1 MDAVQISVI
10 RTQRV
15 RGTEEITHLG
25 AALSAGTRWF
35 TLDEVIEAIERGERF
50 YVQAGAESML
60 ISVHHNGDGS
70 KTLRVGFDA
79 GLGRLLTLPRHQ

>member
-1 MDAVQISVI
+1 VDAVQISVV

-15 RGTEEITHLG
+15 LGTEEITHLG
-25 AALSAGTRWF
+25 TALSAGTRWF

-60 ISVHHNGDGS
+60 ISVHHDGDGS

-79 GLGRLLTLPRHQ
+79 GLGRLLTLLRHQ